1 MAVGSFIL
9 RSSFAAC
16 CLIAT
21 ACARVG
27 HEDIGIWQRD
37 DSTFIYRS
45 PECGGWIGL
54 STEGDSVWRLC
65 HYVAD
70 SLVDVWT
77 LRDSVYRFDCGD
89 VTGDSVPEIL
99 VGVVR
104 ATRYRPERDRRL
116 FIFKLYRGELI
127 RPLWLGSRVGLP
139 LVDFRVERDS
149 LPAMVHTWERRP
161 DSTLVEAVYRYQGFG
176 LKFVRYLS
184 D

>member
-1 MAVGSFIL
+1 MTAGSFAL
-9 RSSFAAC
+9 RSLLAAC
-16 CLIAT
+16 LTLAA
-21 ACARVG
+21 ACSHSEVEDVG
-27 HEDIGIWQRD
+27 VRQLD

-45 PECGGWIGL
+45 PERCGRLGL
-54 STEGDSVWRLC
+54 SSDGDSVWRLC
-65 HYVAD
+65 HFVAD

-77 LRDSVYRFDCGD
+77 LRDSLYRFDCGD
-89 VTGDSVPEIL
+89 VTGDSLPEIL

-184 D
+184 E